1 VKKDQGPAAM
11 VTPHETEAHA
21 IEAVDDELKA
31 SKVNGFTEWEA
42 TACQAFTIGND
53 DERWWVNHQNV

>member
-1 VKKDQGPAAM
+1 M

-31 SKVNGFTEWEA
+31 SKVNGFTE
-42 TACQAFTIGND
+42 
-53 DERWWVNHQNV
+53 